1 MSNLPYGKCQMCNMI
16 DYKREMTKIYYG
28 EAHVSVYNP
37 RLLCHICDNCLA
49 KLVEILEV
57 NITGDD

>member
-1 MSNLPYGKCQMCNMI
+1 MSNLPYGECQMCNLI

-28 EAHVSVYNP
+28 EAHVSTYSP

-49 KLVEILEV
+49 RLAEILEI
-57 NITGDD
+57 NIKE